1 MLKGY
6 GIVTK
11 GQYQIIVQQLYEI
24 GCRQVFTDDRSS
36 TKNARSG
43 FEQALSSLQPNDILV
58 VPTLNHLGKSV
69 NSVIRNIGLLLEKRV
84 NLHILET
91 NMLVP
96 LAKSSE
102 VDLISC
108 LVNFQDETA
117 QAQAQARQ
125 KTLKKRGNKVGR
137 PSKLTK
143 DTTDYIDFLVNKGYK
158 VEEICQRTNIC
169 QSTYHNYQRALSAS
183 SK

>member
-11 GQYQIIVQQLYEI
+11 GQSQNIIQQLYEI
-24 GCRQVFTDDRSS
+24 GCRQVFTDER
-36 TKNARSG
+36 TNNARTG

-58 VPTLNHLGKSV
+58 VPKLNHLGKSV
-69 NSVIRNIGLLLEKRV
+69 NSVIKNIGLLLEKKV
-84 NLHILET
+84 NLHILDK

-102 VDLISC
+102 VGLIHS
-108 LVNFQDETA
+108 LVNFQDETS

-125 KTLKKRGNKVGR
+125 KTLQKRGKKVGR
-137 PSKLTK
+137 PTKLTK
-143 DTTDYIDFLVNKGYK
+143 DTTDYIDFLANKGYK
-158 VEEICQRTNIC
+158 IEEICQRTNIC
-169 QSTYHNYQRALSAS
+169 PSTYHNYQRALS
-183 SK
+183 